1 MQYILFLCS
10 NDESWAGYPGGEP
23 AVIRAHNAVID
34 DLRKSH
40 RYQSSNALHLPE
52 TAATVRVR
60 SGKTMVTDGPFAETK
75 EQIRGY
81 YIVEAK
87 DLDEAIA
94 IAGRIPDAH
103 AGSVEIRPIRRFD

>member
-10 NDESWAGYPGGEP
+10 NDESWADYPGGAP
-23 AVIRAHNAVID
+23 AVIRAHNAVMD
-34 DLRKSH
+34 GLKKNNQ
-40 RYQSSNALHLPE
+40 YQSSNALHLPE
-52 TAATVRVR
+52 TAATVRMR
-60 SGKTMVTDGPFAETK
+60 AGKTMVTDGPFAETK

-94 IAGRIPDAH
+94 IAARIPDAH
-103 AGSVEIRPIRRFD
+103 AGSVEIRPIRIFD